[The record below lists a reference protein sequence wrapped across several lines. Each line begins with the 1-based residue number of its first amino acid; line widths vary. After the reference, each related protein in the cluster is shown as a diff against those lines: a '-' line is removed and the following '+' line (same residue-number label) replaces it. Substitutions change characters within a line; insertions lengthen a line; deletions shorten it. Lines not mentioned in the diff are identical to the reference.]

1 MVNSGKGAPTGE
13 GAPAGEGLRSF
24 LKAHPQ
30 IRFIRLQWLD
40 LSGIVRVRILPAA
53 SAQSLADGA
62 RIYGVSPSGMS
73 MPVCGEGLKRAPEQR
88 LMELRP
94 DWTSLRHCGFAP
106 AHATVACN
114 VALQNA
120 ERPYAQCPRHCLAT
134 LLEEHATLL
143 AGAAVGF
150 ELEFSLLDEA
160 GSPLPDAGEAGHCWS
175 TSAPIRGVALDVLEG
190 IVDALSTAGI
200 AVYHFHTEDAP
211 LLEVTL
217 EALPPLQAVDALVDA
232 HETVRHIAA
241 RHRLRGTLTPR
252 PLTTRGPFGQCHMHL
267 SVPAAVQ
274 LPTTAEHF
282 LAGIMQRVRALCA
295 LGLPSPESVLC
306 VRDGII
312 GAAVGTWVAWG
323 TQNRDGPVRRID
335 DGYWEIRIV
344 DSTANFYLF
353 VAAVLFSGLCGIK
366 GEEGLELKDCRF
378 YPSEM
383 NDPQRQALGVRTRVP
398 TSLTESLE
406 ALQQDRD
413 LRHMMGEEMFYLYL
427 RLKEKDNSAFN
438 LLDDEER
445 RQKFIK
451 IY

>member
-1 MVNSGKGAPTGE
+1 MNAAMVDSDKGAPTGE
-13 GAPAGEGLRSF
+13 GLRSF
-24 LKAHPQ
+24 LRAHPQ
-30 IRFIRLQWLD
+30 IQFIRLQWLD
-40 LSGIVRVRILPAA
+40 LSGIVRVRILPTANA
-53 SAQSLADGA
+53 RTLADGK
-62 RIYGVSPSGMS
+62 RLYGVSPSGMS
-73 MPVCGEGLKRAPEQR
+73 MPACGEGLKPAPEQR
-88 LMELRP
+88 LLELRP

-106 AHATVACN
+106 AHAAVACS

-120 ERPYAQCPRHCLAT
+120 ERPFAQCPRHCLAT
-134 LLEEHATLL
+134 LLEENAALL

-150 ELEFSLLDEA
+150 ELVFSLLDAA

-217 EALPPLQAVDALVDA
+217 EALPPLQAVDALVHA
-232 HETVRHIAA
+232 QETVRHIAA
-241 RHRLRGTLTPR
+241 RHGLRGTLTPR
-252 PLTTRGPFGQCHMHL
+252 PLSTQGPFGQCHMHL
-267 SVPAAVQ
+267 SIPAAVQ
-274 LPTTAEHF
+274 VPTVAVHF

-295 LGLPSPESVLC
+295 FGLPSSESMLC
-306 VRDGII
+306 VRDSII

-335 DGYWEIRIV
+335 DGHWEIRII
-344 DSTANFYLF
+344 DSTANFYLI
-353 VAAVLFSGLCGIK
+353 VAAVMFSGLCGIK
-366 GEEGLELKDCRF
+366 DEEGLDLKDCRF
-378 YPSEM
+378 YPSDM
-383 NDPQRQALGVRTRVP
+383 TDPQRQALGVRTRMP
-398 TSLTESLE
+398 ASLEESLE

-413 LRHMMGEEMFYLYL
+413 LRNMMGEEMFDLYL
-427 RLKEKDNSAFN
+427 RLKKKDDSAFKS
-438 LLDDEER
+438 LEDEER